1 MQISF
6 SKYYIYISNV
16 DCDKINMISW
26 KKKTQTT
33 CDFVTKEA
41 ESHEDRKEKK
51 KRKKEWQSEAGDS
64 HRLSAGNQ
72 ALCIIPTQ
80 QLSSDGAW
88 CNRWICYWDMWLLCI
103 KTVEEETFPVELVP
117 VLWAS

>member
-26 KKKTQTT
+26 KKTQTT

-41 ESHEDRKEKK
+41 E
-51 KRKKEWQSEAGDS
+51 
-64 HRLSAGNQ
+64 
-72 ALCIIPTQ
+72 
-80 QLSSDGAW
+80 
-88 CNRWICYWDMWLLCI
+88 
-103 KTVEEETFPVELVP
+103 
-117 VLWAS
+117 